1 MSVFGDFQ
9 QVWLQRFPQS
19 DLPARWEEDVRA
31 NLAKHKQKVTTLKE
45 ELEKEEVYVEYL
57 ERLISD
63 IEENK
68 KAIEIQNSE
77 NEGNVLEKKD
87 AISDN
92 LSKRKSELIV
102 PTAPPLESPENE
114 NAVNKCITELITE
127 NQIKPPKSESF
138 NSEAATPTANDP
150 SSFVTVIEVNGLKSS
165 VVQQTS
171 SASPTSSIKPKPPI
185 KPRLCTSQTSHQDES
200 PARTSSIES
209 LRSTRSSIE
218 QLSLHEEPFYDNVAP
233 DDASMVTSINSSSE
247 NVFTTASTLPMP
259 AVRHTLLQA
268 NTLEPQSPDLASNY
282 VNIEYF
288 LLRKTETHSSS
299 DDEDVPEL
307 RRNVD
312 EYNSSS
318 SLDSS
323 TPASKRKYSLG
334 SNVSIDPKADEERS
348 SMYKSILRNII
359 DSESNYVDWLNVLL
373 QYMKAFRATVHSS
386 QPVLS
391 DAEFQTIFY
400 KIPELHVLHSNFLE
414 NLKRHSTKW
423 DTKIGDCFKNMALN
437 LNLYGAFLGNYGRAL
452 DTVRKCSDA
461 NSQFAIITKEIT
473 CKQLSEQPMSLEDLL
488 HKPVA
493 RVQKNALVLHDL
505 LKCIPKSHQDY
516 NSLQE
521 ALDYTQKFLDEFNII
536 QTKSMFPATDRA
548 QRRLVKNSFIV
559 EYADNN
565 RKLRHLFL
573 FNDVIACAKYKSSGG
588 KTEKYTF
595 EVKWFIPVEDIVIE
609 EPTTNPYEVSSSNIV
624 SLKSQASNI
633 RDQLRQEERN
643 AEDKKIRLGRS
654 SEKYKKRLLE
664 LESQLVLV
672 SPNLIFKLKHAQ
684 MQKSYIFFLSSEYER
699 MQWSDTIRTLQ
710 TTAMPPAPTS
720 NALDLMEL
728 QVWITACRTYLIPNM
743 GSYLLRSGHDESLL
757 VGDLH
762 ITIHEMQG
770 LEYIA
775 DLYICIEVDFYGHFF
790 CKAKTKTK
798 INTTGTFIWNESFVI
813 DLEGCENMR
822 LLVYREHG
830 SHSNFTPNSSSHSL
844 VLGKCTQQLS
854 RKWLGPSTIDKR
866 VEINHCELR
875 IGLKFIPYEG
885 NIRGVPTGKAG
896 ALFGEKIQQVCRRQ
910 KRDIPFIVSACI
922 REVERRGM
930 SEVGIYR
937 VSGSTS
943 DLQKLKKSFE
953 SNSYEAEQLLKE
965 VDVHSVTGILKLYLR
980 ELPEALFT
988 DKLYP
993 TLIEAF
999 NDCNGNLS
1007 KRTQQLKERF
1017 AELPPP
1023 NKSTIQFILDH
1034 LIRVNE
1040 HENENKMSLHNLATV
1055 FGPTLLHPAG
1065 KGDSGK
1071 QKDAL
1076 ATGTADVMAQAGGI
1090 SDVVGRKR
1098 VMITC
1103 LVGIMISYILWAL
1116 STNFAIF
1123 ILARFLGGISKGN
1136 VSLSMAIITDVS
1148 SMKTRGVGMALIG
1161 IAFSLGFILGPV
1173 IGALFSVW
1181 AKSKT
1186 GEWYIVPALFAALLA
1201 LSDLLFF
1208 TTFFKETLP
1217 PEKRA
1222 KSIWKSLENAYAL
1235 INLGNLFRFS
1245 MVTDMKPSNLKQ
1257 LQLLGSVYF
1266 VYLFI
1271 YSGLEFTLTFLTHHV
1286 FNYSS
1291 MEQGWMFFFI
1301 GLTMAIIQGGYV
1313 RRVPQDKIKSVAI
1326 NGLWLIIP
1334 SFICVGLAK
1343 ERNLLIVGLLL
1354 FAISTA
1360 MVVPCMMT
1368 MASQYGSE
1376 HQKGTV
1382 MGIFR
1387 SLGALARA
1395 LGPIV
1400 ASIAFWGIGSSTTYL
1415 IGSVGLLWPV
1425 LQLKNHS

>member
-31 NLAKHKQKVTTLKE
+31 NLAKHKQKVKTLKE

-63 IEENK
+63 IEEHK
-68 KAIEIQNSE
+68 KKIEIEKSE

-87 AISDN
+87 ATSDN
-92 LSKRKSELIV
+92 ISKRKSELIV

-114 NAVNKCITELITE
+114 NAVNKCITELVTE
-127 NQIKPPKSESF
+127 NQVKPSKSESF

-165 VVQQTS
+165 EVQQS
-171 SASPTSSIKPKPPI
+171 SASPTASVKPKPPI
-185 KPRLCTSQTSHQDES
+185 KPRLISTQTSHHDDS
-200 PARTSSIES
+200 PARTSSVES
-209 LRSTRSSIE
+209 LRSTRSSTE
-218 QLSLHEEPFYDNVAP
+218 QLSLHEEPFYDIVAP

-268 NTLEPQSPDLASNY
+268 STLEPQSPDLASNY

-288 LLRKTETHSSS
+288 LLKKIEAHSSS

-307 RRNVD
+307 RRNID

-334 SNVSIDPKADEERS
+334 SNVSIEPKADEERS
-348 SMYKSILRNII
+348 SMYKSILLNII

-373 QYMKAFRATVHSS
+373 QYMKAFRATVQSS

-452 DTVRKCSDA
+452 DTVRKCSGA
-461 NSQFAIITKEIT
+461 NSQFAQITKKIT

-505 LKCIPKSHQDY
+505 LKCIPKTHQDY

-536 QTKSMFPATDRA
+536 QTKSMFPANDRA

-588 KTEKYTF
+588 KIEKYTF

-609 EPTTNPYEVSSSNIV
+609 EPTSNPYEVSSSNIV

-633 RDQLRQEERN
+633 RDQLRQEEKN

-684 MQKSYIFFLSSEYER
+684 FQKSYIFFLSSEFER

-720 NALDLMEL
+720 NALDIMEL
-728 QVWITACRTYLIPNM
+728 QIWITACRTYLIPNM

-775 DLYICIEVDFYGHFF
+775 
-790 CKAKTKTK
+790 
-798 INTTGTFIWNESFVI
+798 
-813 DLEGCENMR
+813 
-822 LLVYREHG
+822 
-830 SHSNFTPNSSSHSL
+830 
-844 VLGKCTQQLS
+844 GK
-854 RKWLGPSTIDKR
+854 
-866 VEINHCELR
+866 
-875 IGLKFIPYEG
+875 
-885 NIRGVPTGKAG
+885 
-896 ALFGEKIQQVCRRQ
+896 
-910 KRDIPFIVSACI
+910 
-922 REVERRGM
+922 
-930 SEVGIYR
+930 
-937 VSGSTS
+937 
-943 DLQKLKKSFE
+943 
-953 SNSYEAEQLLKE
+953 
-965 VDVHSVTGILKLYLR
+965 
-980 ELPEALFT
+980 
-988 DKLYP
+988 
-993 TLIEAF
+993 
-999 NDCNGNLS
+999 
-1007 KRTQQLKERF
+1007 
-1017 AELPPP
+1017 
-1023 NKSTIQFILDH
+1023 
-1034 LIRVNE
+1034 
-1040 HENENKMSLHNLATV
+1040 
-1055 FGPTLLHPAG
+1055 
-1065 KGDSGK
+1065 
-1071 QKDAL
+1071 
-1076 ATGTADVMAQAGGI
+1076 
-1090 SDVVGRKR
+1090 
-1098 VMITC
+1098 
-1103 LVGIMISYILWAL
+1103 
-1116 STNFAIF
+1116 
-1123 ILARFLGGISKGN
+1123 
-1136 VSLSMAIITDVS
+1136 
-1148 SMKTRGVGMALIG
+1148 
-1161 IAFSLGFILGPV
+1161 
-1173 IGALFSVW
+1173 
-1181 AKSKT
+1181 
-1186 GEWYIVPALFAALLA
+1186 
-1201 LSDLLFF
+1201 
-1208 TTFFKETLP
+1208 
-1217 PEKRA
+1217 
-1222 KSIWKSLENAYAL
+1222 
-1235 INLGNLFRFS
+1235 
-1245 MVTDMKPSNLKQ
+1245 
-1257 LQLLGSVYF
+1257 
-1266 VYLFI
+1266 
-1271 YSGLEFTLTFLTHHV
+1271 
-1286 FNYSS
+1286 
-1291 MEQGWMFFFI
+1291 
-1301 GLTMAIIQGGYV
+1301 
-1313 RRVPQDKIKSVAI
+1313 
-1326 NGLWLIIP
+1326 
-1334 SFICVGLAK
+1334 
-1343 ERNLLIVGLLL
+1343 
-1354 FAISTA
+1354 
-1360 MVVPCMMT
+1360 
-1368 MASQYGSE
+1368 
-1376 HQKGTV
+1376 
-1382 MGIFR
+1382 
-1387 SLGALARA
+1387 
-1395 LGPIV
+1395 
-1400 ASIAFWGIGSSTTYL
+1400 
-1415 IGSVGLLWPV
+1415 
-1425 LQLKNHS
+1425 